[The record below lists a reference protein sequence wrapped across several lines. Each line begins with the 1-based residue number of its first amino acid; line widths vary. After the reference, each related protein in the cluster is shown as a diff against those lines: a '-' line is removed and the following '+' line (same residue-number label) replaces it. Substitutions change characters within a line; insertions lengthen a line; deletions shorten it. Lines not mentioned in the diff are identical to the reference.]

1 MRRQLRVAAPRHHVA
16 LSIGDRLE
24 SGRPPKAAA
33 RAAAPGLDGTKLFV
47 HRGRSARRASVA
59 RVLVLEDDEQV
70 RVLAEGI
77 LQDNGHEVLTAG
89 TREEALALLKTDQ
102 QIDLLFT
109 DIRLAGV
116 DQDGLEVAQ
125 QARALRPKIRALYTT
140 GAGVSDGTRA
150 LFVDGWVFLAKPYT
164 PDDLIKAVGNALR

>member
-1 MRRQLRVAAPRHHVA
+1 M
-16 LSIGDRLE
+16 
-24 SGRPPKAAA
+24 
-33 RAAAPGLDGTKLFV
+33 
-47 HRGRSARRASVA
+47 A